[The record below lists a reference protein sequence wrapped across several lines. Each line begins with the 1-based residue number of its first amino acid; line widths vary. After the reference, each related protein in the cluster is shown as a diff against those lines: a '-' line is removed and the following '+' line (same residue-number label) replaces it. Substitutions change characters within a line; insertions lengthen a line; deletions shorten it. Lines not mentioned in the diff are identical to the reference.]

1 MNLSLK
7 LGPLA
12 LSFGATHSPDSTL
25 QQRAAPLTPAQAWLR
40 ADDSCVTHNLLS
52 PYQQSVWVYTAV
64 SALAQTVSSIPF
76 RISRGDRSGE
86 NILTHGPAVE
96 LFNRPHP
103 YLDRFRFWEF
113 IVTWYCLRGE
123 TFILALDQS
132 GNVVPIRNSSSIKG
146 RAGSSQIIN
155 HKSEIINLLVL
166 NPDQFQ
172 HLVENLDLLGW
183 RFTGS
188 RLGGPLPSMDLLPE
202 EVIHDF
208 LPNPYLFWRGLSP
221 LSVALLAAQTD
232 YASAQFMKGL
242 MFNNADTGVIVRTNQ
257 QLSDEQRETLKA
269 TLQNRKRSAGTAD
282 RPLVLSDGAEI
293 IKPTLSSADLQF
305 MENRKMNRQ
314 EICAAFFR
322 IPQTLVGFTED
333 ANRAVAEQESL
344 NFIQNSIAPL
354 CARIEAAIEP
364 IVKSFGRDLFGWFD
378 LDSIPILQQARRN
391 RVETAVKLFS
401 LGYPANAINKTL
413 DLGLPHLPW
422 GDKGYLPTK
431 LQEVK
436 G

>member
-12 LSFGATHSPDSTL
+12 LSFAANRSTDSTIS
-25 QQRAAPLTPAQAWLR
+25 QRAAPLTPAQAWLR
-40 ADDSCVTHNLLS
+40 GDDSCVTHNLLS
-52 PYQQSVWVYTAV
+52 PYQQNVWVYTAV

-86 NILTHGPAVE
+86 NILTHGPIVD

-123 TFILALDQS
+123 TFLVALDRSQ
-132 GNVVPIRNSSSIKG
+132 NILPIHSPRLRVSVSPPSS
-146 RAGSSQIIN
+146 
-155 HKSEIINLLVL
+155 LLVL
-166 NPDQFQ
+166 NPDQLQ

-242 MFNNADTGVIVRTNQ
+242 MFNNADTGVIVRTSQ
-257 QLSDEQRETLKA
+257 QLSDEQRESLKA
-269 TLQNRKRSAGTAD
+269 TLQNR
-282 RPLVLSDGAEI
+282 
-293 IKPTLSSADLQF
+293 
-305 MENRKMNRQ
+305 
-314 EICAAFFR
+314 
-322 IPQTLVGFTED
+322 
-333 ANRAVAEQESL
+333 
-344 NFIQNSIAPL
+344 
-354 CARIEAAIEP
+354 
-364 IVKSFGRDLFGWFD
+364 
-378 LDSIPILQQARRN
+378 
-391 RVETAVKLFS
+391 
-401 LGYPANAINKTL
+401 
-413 DLGLPHLPW
+413 
-422 GDKGYLPTK
+422 
-431 LQEVK
+431 
-436 G
+436 